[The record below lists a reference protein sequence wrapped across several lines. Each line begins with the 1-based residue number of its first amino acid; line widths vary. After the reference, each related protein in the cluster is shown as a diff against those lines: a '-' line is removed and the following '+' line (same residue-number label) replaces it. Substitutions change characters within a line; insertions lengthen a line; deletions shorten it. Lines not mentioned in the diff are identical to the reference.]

1 MVSLIYVALKAM
13 GSFSA
18 PIYLLE
24 VSILLN
30 IAKVFL
36 ILIFFFQKTNS
47 LFVNAVLIFYF
58 IYYSHPFANF
68 KLVFILT

>member
-1 MVSLIYVALKAM
+1 MVPLIYVALNAM

-36 ILIFFFQKTNS
+36 IYFFFQKTNS
-47 LFVNAVLIFYF
+47 FFANAVLIFYF

>member
-36 ILIFFFQKTNS
+36 ILIFFSENQLIICQCCFDF
-47 LFVNAVLIFYF
+47 LFYLLFPSF
-58 IYYSHPFANF
+58 C
-68 KLVFILT
+68 

>member
-18 PIYLLE
+18 AIYLLE

-30 IAKVFL
+30 IAK
-36 ILIFFFQKTNS
+36 LIFSGLNVLAQLQTMKSRNLPVHTN
-47 LFVNAVLIFYF
+47 
-58 IYYSHPFANF
+58 
-68 KLVFILT
+68 